1 MRHVFAALA
10 AVLLLACNPIQES
23 HIDANV
29 PAASEFDQY
38 LQRDL
43 KSYFSGANVTVDLL
57 RREPTQ
63 SGVAYPKFYAWVRA
77 VAPGA
82 PPAEGA
88 VRVEAVDRQKFI
100 VTHFL
105 SVQEIRSN
113 PSQVD
118 AIFPAPL
125 CPAIKH
131 RAGVAGA

>member
-1 MRHVFAALA
+1 MKHMFAALA
-10 AVLLLACNPIQES
+10 ALLLLVCNPIQES

-57 RREPTQ
+57 RRGPTQ

-82 PPAEGA
+82 PPVEGA
-88 VRVEAVDRQKFI
+88 VRVEAVDGQKFI
-100 VTHFL
+100 ITHFL
-105 SVQEIRSN
+105 SVQEIRFN
-113 PSQVD
+113 PSHVD
-118 AIFPAPL
+118 AIFPPPL
-125 CPAIKH
+125 CPPIKH

>member
-1 MRHVFAALA
+1 MRHMLA
-10 AVLLLACNPIQES
+10 AVAALLLLACNPIQES
-23 HIDANV
+23 HVDANV

-43 KSYFSGANVTVDLL
+43 KSYFSGANVTVELL
-57 RREPTQ
+57 RRGPTQ

-82 PPAEGA
+82 PPVEGA
-88 VRVEAVDRQKFI
+88 VRLEAVDRQKFI

-105 SVQEIRSN
+105 SVPEIRAN
-113 PSQVD
+113 PGQVD
-118 AIFPAPL
+118 TIFPAAL
-125 CPAIKH
+125 CEGIKH

>member
-10 AVLLLACNPIQES
+10 ALLLLACNPIQES

-57 RREPTQ
+57 RRGPTQ

-82 PPAEGA
+82 PPVEGA
-88 VRVEAVDRQKFI
+88 VRLEAVDRQKFI
-100 VTHFL
+100 VTDFL
-105 SVQEIRSN
+105 SMHEIRSN

-118 AIFPAPL
+118 SIFPAAL
-125 CPAIKH
+125 CAAIKH
-131 RAGVAGA
+131 RAGVAGG

>member
-1 MRHVFAALA
+1 MRLVFVALA
-10 AVLLLACNPIQES
+10 ALPLLECNPIQES

-29 PAASEFDQY
+29 PPASEFDQY

-43 KSYFSGANVTVDLL
+43 KNYFSGANVTVDLL
-57 RREPTQ
+57 RRGPTQ
-63 SGVAYPKFYAWVRA
+63 SEAAYPKFYAWVRA
-77 VAPGA
+77 VGPGA
-82 PPAEGA
+82 PPVEGA
-88 VRVEAVDRQKFI
+88 VRVEAIDRQKFI

-113 PSQVD
+113 PIRVD

-125 CPAIKH
+125 CSTIKH

>member
-1 MRHVFAALA
+1 MRHAFVSIAAL
-10 AVLLLACNPIQES
+10 LFLTCNPIQES

-29 PAASEFDQY
+29 PDASVFDQY

-43 KSYFSGANVTVDLL
+43 RNYFSGANVTVDLL
-57 RREPTQ
+57 RRGPTQ
-63 SGVAYPKFYAWVRA
+63 SGIAYPKFYVWVRA

-82 PPAEGA
+82 APVEGA

-105 SVQEIRSN
+105 SVHEIRSN

-118 AIFPAPL
+118 SIFPAPL